1 MVFAVFAFLSSCG
14 DGNDALEGNGSSVES
29 DDNGGGSAA
38 TVIEWETP
46 LTLRV
51 KPAVPFTDADV
62 AKPIVMTVSGDNVF
76 GTLTLQ
82 NTDGTFAGRITVTG
96 GLSDD
101 AVLTGRVEIPP
112 SVNADA
118 NTSVISLD
126 DLKVKCGHNYTAKFT
141 STSDS
146 IIDLTDDKSYFL
158 FIMSP
163 SQHWLKVNSQKYAM
177 GDDGRVWIAMQSQTP
192 LVTNFYKK
200 PYNEVLPGLVDT
212 IDRAGYVDLGIV
224 NVLWADKNIGA
235 DNIEDAGNYYEWLDA
250 KNAVPS
256 PAEMPRS
263 GISEQ
268 SDNDVKTLY
277 SSTKRMWGQY
287 NGVNGM
293 FFYVPGCTDCEKDP
307 FLFIPAAGVSQSALY
322 MVGETGM
329 YWTSTQLDASY
340 AYRFNFNKAIFQW
353 DTYIAKNWG
362 RLSVRP
368 ILRSN
373 AEQSSEDDPEE
384 MEDVRTMDLMAFF
397 PEGYSKGNVASWYVY
412 KNEDAKE
419 EWALYLF
426 KDNTYLLTQLS
437 ARTGARVIQNVGDFS
452 VDGAIDGD
460 YKNFDITA
468 TVWRTK
474 RTVQFRDGNCTF
486 MKKNF
491 QQVTKDLPPDPI
503 KCTQDNSNTSILY
516 FDCKDCFEK
525 NTLVAW
531 YMQTETNVDDE
542 GFMAMFIYADGSFDF
557 NKCWIRDGVQ
567 SGAKVLEGYLDVN
580 DMSRLDFDNINESI
594 TVISHFKYHNVLSI
608 VNGVGTVSGY
618 PDVKLTRQPVSLCYE
633 LLGYK

>member
-1 MVFAVFAFLSSCG
+1 
-14 DGNDALEGNGSSVES
+14 
-29 DDNGGGSAA
+29 
-38 TVIEWETP
+38 
-46 LTLRV
+46 
-51 KPAVPFTDADV
+51 
-62 AKPIVMTVSGDNVF
+62 
-76 GTLTLQ
+76 
-82 NTDGTFAGRITVTG
+82 
-96 GLSDD
+96 
-101 AVLTGRVEIPP
+101 
-112 SVNADA
+112 
-118 NTSVISLD
+118 
-126 DLKVKCGHNYTAKFT
+126 
-141 STSDS
+141 
-146 IIDLTDDKSYFL
+146 
-158 FIMSP
+158 
-163 SQHWLKVNSQKYAM
+163 
-177 GDDGRVWIAMQSQTP
+177 
-192 LVTNFYKK
+192 
-200 PYNEVLPGLVDT
+200 
-212 IDRAGYVDLGIV
+212 
-224 NVLWADKNIGA
+224 
-235 DNIEDAGNYYEWLDA
+235 
-250 KNAVPS
+250 
-256 PAEMPRS
+256 
-263 GISEQ
+263 
-268 SDNDVKTLY
+268 
-277 SSTKRMWGQY
+277 
-287 NGVNGM
+287 
-293 FFYVPGCTDCEKDP
+293 
-307 FLFIPAAGVSQSALY
+307 
-322 MVGETGM
+322 M

-340 AYRFNFNKAIFQW
+340 AYRFNFNKANFQW
-353 DTYIAKNWG
+353 DTYITKNWG

-373 AEQSSEDDPEE
+373 AEQSSEDDHEE

-397 PEGYSKGNVASWYVY
+397 PEGYSKDNVVSWYVY

-452 VDGAIDGD
+452 VDGVIDDD

-474 RTVQFRDGNCTF
+474 RTVQFRGGNCTF

-491 QQVTKDLPPDPI
+491 QQVIKDLPPDPI

-608 VNGVGTVSGY
+608 ANGEGTVSGY
-618 PDVKLTRQPVSLCYE
+618 PDVKLERQPVSLCYE